1 MISKK
6 VISYFSFGVFLLIVG
21 VILMILKKP
30 QANSVMTIGLVFE
43 LFAVLLFIWD
53 KIKK

>member
-21 VILMILKKP
+21 VILMILKKTSSKFS
-30 QANSVMTIGLVFE
+30 NDN
-43 LFAVLLFIWD
+43 WD
-53 KIKK
+53 CF